1 MLILAGDII
10 KQSWRTYVQQFKKL
24 WPYMLFLFIPNL
36 VLGLTGVASLY
47 LDKYASTGAFVLTN
61 NIIVF
66 AILVAAIIFTL
77 WASMALAKFLGQLI
91 TKKPIDGYRESFSA
105 TSHLI
110 WPVIY
115 TSLLVAL
122 VVLGGTILL
131 IIPGIIF
138 SIWFSFTYYTIVFE
152 EKRGVAALSA
162 SKAMVVGRWW
172 AIFWRLFAP
181 GFFYALI
188 LMIASYFL
196 SSIEKMFLGGFT
208 YLIVNGIV
216 SSILSVIVSPLTALT
231 TILLYFSAKE
241 NPVPV
246 APVMDVKK

>member
-1 MLILAGDII
+1 MLIPAGEII
-10 KQSWRTYVQQFKKL
+10 KQSWQTYTQQFKKL

-66 AILVAAIIFTL
+66 AILVAGIIFTM
-77 WASMALAKFLGQLI
+77 WASMALAKYLGQLI
-91 TKKPIDGYRESFSA
+91 TKKPVDGYRETFSA

-122 VVLGGTILL
+122 IVLGGTILL

-138 SIWFSFTYYTIVFE
+138 SIWFCFTYYTILFE
-152 EKRGVAALSA
+152 EKRGVAALTA
-162 SKAMVVGRWW
+162 SKSLVVGRWW
-172 AIFWRLFAP
+172 SIFWRLFAP
-181 GFFYALI
+181 GFFYAII
-188 LMIASYFL
+188 LMIISYFL
-196 SSIEKMFLGGFT
+196 SSIEKLFLTGFS

-216 SSILSVIVSPLTALT
+216 SSVISVVISPLTALT

-241 NPVPV
+241 NPVPT
-246 APVMDVKK
+246 APVAEVKK